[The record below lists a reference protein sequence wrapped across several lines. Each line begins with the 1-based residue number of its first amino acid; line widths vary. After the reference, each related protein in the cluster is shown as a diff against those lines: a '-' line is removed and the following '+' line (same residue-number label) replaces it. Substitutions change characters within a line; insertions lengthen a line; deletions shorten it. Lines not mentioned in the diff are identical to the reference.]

1 MQSFVVI
8 AVILLLKIIELF
20 FKIFL
25 KFEII
30 EFFFLKN
37 GYTYIYLLVNIYIY
51 EICKSYESL
60 TTCVEK
66 SIESMWEKKKL
77 K

>member
-30 EFFFLKN
+30 EFFFLRN
-37 GYTYIYLLVNIYIY
+37 RYIYIY
-51 EICKSYESL
+51 EICKSYECL
-60 TTCVEK
+60 TTSVEK
-66 SIESMWEKKKL
+66 SIERMWEKKKL